1 MNFAPEPSPQSSP
14 LEEERRRKAP
24 QVSELKSPLPSE
36 GRGQGQGSKMR
47 SLPMRVL
54 LVGAAGRM
62 GKTVLDLA
70 QNDSDIQI
78 TAQSDLGDSIEPEM
92 KSCDVAIDFSQ
103 ADSIDEI
110 CRAALKHGKSLVIG
124 TTGHSQQQRKTIE
137 ETARSIPI
145 VLASNFSVGVNVL
158 FWLTQKASELLGSDF
173 NPDIVETHH
182 KMKKDAPSGT
192 AKTLAEILTA
202 MRNSEIPIESIRQGD
217 VVGEHTVI
225 FSGPGER
232 LELSHRAADRGIFAR
247 GALRAAKWIINK
259 PPGLYSMQDVLGL

>member
-1 MNFAPEPSPQSSP
+1 
-14 LEEERRRKAP
+14 
-24 QVSELKSPLPSE
+24 
-36 GRGQGQGSKMR
+36 
-47 SLPMRVL
+47 MRVL

-70 QNDSDIQI
+70 ERDREIEI
-78 TAQSDLGDSIEPEM
+78 AAQCDLGDSIEPAM
-92 KSCDVAIDFSQ
+92 KNCNVAIDFSQ

-110 CRAALKHGKSLVIG
+110 CRAALEHGKSLVIG

-137 ETARSIPI
+137 ETAHSAPV

-158 FWLTQKASELLGSDF
+158 LWLTQKADGLLGSDF
-173 NPDIVETHH
+173 NPEIVETHH

-192 AKTLAEILTA
+192 AKTLAEALKA
-202 MRNSEIPIESIRQGD
+202 VRNTQIPIQSIREGD

-225 FSGPGER
+225 FSGAGES
-232 LELSHRAADRGIFAR
+232 LELTHRAANREIFAA

-259 PPGLYSMQDVLGL
+259 PAGLYTMLDVLGLEDCTRRR